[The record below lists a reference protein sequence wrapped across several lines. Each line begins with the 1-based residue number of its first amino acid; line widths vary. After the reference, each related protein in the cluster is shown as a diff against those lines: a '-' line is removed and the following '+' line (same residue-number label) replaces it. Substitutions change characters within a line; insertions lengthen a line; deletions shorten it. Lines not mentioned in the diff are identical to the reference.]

1 MFGTIS
7 GEVEVNAPASL
18 VWEVYSSLQLAA
30 IVEKGLNDVI
40 EKIEVVEGDG
50 SVGTVLKLLFR
61 PGVVAFSY
69 YKEKFIMID
78 HEKRVKD
85 VIVVEGG
92 YLDIGFHRYLVRLEV
107 IEKDEKSC
115 ITKSTIEY
123 DVKEDYAANAS
134 LVSIDPLMVVMKL
147 AAIHILAKTK

>member
-1 MFGTIS
+1 MFGTVS

-18 VWEVYSSLQLAA
+18 VWEVYSTLQLAA
-30 IVEKGLNDVI
+30 IVEKGLSDVI

-50 SVGTVLKLLFR
+50 SVGTVLKLIFR
-61 PGVVAFSY
+61 PGLVGFSY

-92 YLDIGFHRYLVRLEV
+92 YLDIGFDRYLVRVEV

-115 ITKSTIEY
+115 ITKTTIEY
-123 DVKEDYAANAS
+123 DIKEEYAANAS
-134 LVSIDPLMVVMKL
+134 LVSIDPFITIMNF
-147 AAIHILAKTK
+147 AAIHIQSN